1 MALVSEAMSR
11 AVVTVPADT
20 RVSDAAEVV
29 RRTGAE
35 HLLVLDGENV
45 VGVLCTCDL
54 DGAAPEELVCDR
66 MSLPV
71 MTVRP
76 DAALEEAAMTMRECE
91 VGCLPVCCGGLLLG
105 IVGDAELE
113 AAGVPAPRAKRR
125 CHHRHGSPEA
135 LPH

>member
-1 MALVSEAMSR
+1 MTLVSEAMSR
-11 AVVTVPADT
+11 AVATVPADAS
-20 RVSDAAEVV
+20 VADAAEVV
-29 RRTGAE
+29 RRTGVE
-35 HLLVLDGENV
+35 HLIVLDGEEM

-54 DGAAPEELVCDR
+54 DSADPQDLVCDR

-76 DAALEEAAMTMRECE
+76 DAALDEAAMTMRECG

-105 IVGDAELE
+105 MVSDAELE

-125 CHHRHGSPEA
+125 CHHRHRSPGA
-135 LPH
+135 PPH